1 MLHEVAGLG
10 RGGLAVQCFVI
21 FLLHFLGKTGP
32 KLLSH
37 NTHISKKKKK
47 SPSPSK
53 LIKLS
58 ELLDVAKITQG
69 NRMSFNF
76 LVSLEGELFA
86 GGYMSVT

>member
-21 FLLHFLGKTGP
+21 FLLHFFGKTGP

-37 NTHISKKKKK
+37 NTHISKKKK
-47 SPSPSK
+47 PQSPSK